1 MEAICHVESCFTQVS
16 LIQLYAFLLT
26 LKSLVHIYRRKKST
40 WKISSVSTVHNVWPI
55 HQAALSSL
63 YLHVRRVN
71 RDTHNGAI

>member
-1 MEAICHVESCFTQVS
+1 MLRAVS
-16 LIQLYAFLLT
+16 HKSASYNFMRFYLT